1 MKITAE
7 PRSDQWNGVDF
18 LAGSRVFTIAG
29 VRPGKAE
36 QKYDIDLVEGEGRC
50 WRPPLTVLRLL
61 IKAWGDDSTA
71 WIGRRVE
78 LYRDDNVT
86 FGKDKVGGVRL
97 AAMSHIDR
105 PLTIALPASRN
116 KQDVHKVQPLTDA
129 APAPIAAPSITPHLA
144 AINAAD
150 SIDGLK
156 QAWQDAASAG
166 LDKHPQI
173 LAATNQRKAKLS
185 EGAEQ

>member
-61 IKAWGDDSTA
+61 IKAWGNDSDT

-105 PLTIALPASRN
+105 PLTITLPASRN
-116 KQDVHKVQPLTDA
+116 KQDVHKVQPLPD
-129 APAPIAAPSITPHLA
+129 APADTTATHLA
-144 AINAAD
+144 AITAATT
-150 SIDGLK
+150 IDELR
-156 QAWQDAASAG
+156 QAWQDAANQG
-166 LDKHPQI
+166 HKDNPQV
-173 LAATNQRKAKLS
+173 LAATNQRKHELT

>member
-61 IKAWGDDSTA
+61 IKAWGNDSDT

-116 KQDVHKVQPLTDA
+116 KQDVHKVLPLPDA
-129 APAPIAAPSITPHLA
+129 APAPSLDEHLA
-144 AINAAD
+144 AINVAD
-150 SIDGLK
+150 SIDALK
-156 QAWQDAASAG
+156 QAWQAAVDAG
-166 LDKHPQI
+166 HRNHPDV
-173 LAATNQRKAKLS
+173 LAATNQRKTELS